1 MESFIEREFRFQSH
15 VAKEVGVNGAI
26 MLTHFKGWIMYN
38 MDHNNNFKDG
48 EYWTYSSKKGLT
60 NTFPFWS
67 ERQIRTILDKL
78 IEGGYIKT
86 GNYNKVGYDRTLW
99 YTLTTKGWALFS
111 TTYMPEWTVNIGQ
124 KSPMEKTE
132 KSNQLDINDQP
143 IPIININ
150 NNNNNIYTDKKK
162 TIKEPRHKYGEF
174 KNVLLSDKD
183 LEKLKAEYGEEL
195 VEKYIKKMDEWIELN
210 GRRYKN
216 YYLALRQ
223 WMNKEVS
230 KKQEKVE
237 KQEGDTKYDE
247 EYFTKLMEETLRG
260 GNKF

>member
-1 MESFIEREFRFQSH
+1 MNRDFR
-15 VAKEVGVNGAI
+15 GI
-26 MLTHFKGWIMYN
+26 WIPR
-38 MDHNNNFKDG
+38 HI
-48 EYWTYSSKKGLT
+48 W
-60 NTFPFWS
+60 
-67 ERQIRTILDKL
+67 LDKNLKPIEKILLAEIESLGGLHDGCFASNQYFADFLDLSKDRTSKL
-78 IEGGYIKT
+78 ISGLKNKGYITVELSYKEGSYEVDKRIIKANPSSYFCLGGSTHLEGGGENNDYIT
-86 GNYNKVGYDRTLW
+86 NNY
-99 YTLTTKGWALFS
+99 
-111 TTYMPEWTVNIGQ
+111 
-124 KSPMEKTE
+124 
-132 KSNQLDINDQP
+132 
-143 IPIININ
+143 NIN
-150 NNNNNIYTDKKK
+150 NNNKTSKKK
-162 TIKEPRHKYGEF
+162 TTKEVRHKYGEF

-230 KKQEKVE
+230 KKQEKVK

>member
-1 MESFIEREFRFQSH
+1 MNRDFR
-15 VAKEVGVNGAI
+15 GI
-26 MLTHFKGWIMYN
+26 WIPR
-38 MDHNNNFKDG
+38 HI
-48 EYWTYSSKKGLT
+48 W
-60 NTFPFWS
+60 
-67 ERQIRTILDKL
+67 LDKNLKPIEKILLAEIESLGGLHDGCFASNQYFAEFLDLSKDRTSKL
-78 IEGGYIKT
+78 ISGLKNKGYITVELSYKEGSYEVDKRIIKANPSSYFCLGGSTHLEGGGENNDYIT
-86 GNYNKVGYDRTLW
+86 NNY
-99 YTLTTKGWALFS
+99 
-111 TTYMPEWTVNIGQ
+111 
-124 KSPMEKTE
+124 
-132 KSNQLDINDQP
+132 
-143 IPIININ
+143 NIN
-150 NNNNNIYTDKKK
+150 NNNKTSKKK
-162 TIKEPRHKYGEF
+162 TTKEVRHKYGEF

-183 LEKLKAEYGEEL
+183 LEKLKTEYGEEL

-230 KKQEKVE
+230 RKQEKVE

>member
-1 MESFIEREFRFQSH
+1 MNRDFRGIWIP
-15 VAKEVGVNGAI
+15 KEI
-26 MLTHFKGWIMYN
+26 WLS
-38 MDHNNNFKDG
+38 KDLSTNEKILLAEIDSLG
-48 EYWTYSSKKGLT
+48 GSSDGCFASNQYFADFFDLSKDRISRLVSGLK
-60 NTFPFWS
+60 N
-67 ERQIRTILDKL
+67 K
-78 IEGGYIKT
+78 GYITVELIYKEGT
-86 GNYNKVGYDRTLW
+86 CEVDKRIIKLNPYSYFYQGVQNHQGGIGENTKDITNNY
-99 YTLTTKGWALFS
+99 
-111 TTYMPEWTVNIGQ
+111 
-124 KSPMEKTE
+124 
-132 KSNQLDINDQP
+132 
-143 IPIININ
+143 NIN
-150 NNNNNIYTDKKK
+150 NNNKTSKKK
-162 TIKEPRHKYGEF
+162 TTKEVRHKYGEF

-183 LEKLKAEYGEEL
+183 LEKLKAEYGEDL

-230 KKQEKVE
+230 KKQAKEE

>member
-1 MESFIEREFRFQSH
+1 MNRDFRGIWIP
-15 VAKEVGVNGAI
+15 KEI
-26 MLTHFKGWIMYN
+26 WLS
-38 MDHNNNFKDG
+38 KDLSTNEKILLAEIDSLG
-48 EYWTYSSKKGLT
+48 GSSDGCFASNQYFADFFDLSKDRISRLVSGLK
-60 NTFPFWS
+60 N
-67 ERQIRTILDKL
+67 K
-78 IEGGYIKT
+78 GYITVELIYKEGT
-86 GNYNKVGYDRTLW
+86 CEVDKRIIKLNPYSYFYQGVQNHQGGIGENTKDITNNY
-99 YTLTTKGWALFS
+99 
-111 TTYMPEWTVNIGQ
+111 
-124 KSPMEKTE
+124 
-132 KSNQLDINDQP
+132 
-143 IPIININ
+143 NIN
-150 NNNNNIYTDKKK
+150 NNNKTSKKK
-162 TIKEPRHKYGEF
+162 TTKEARHKYGEF

-247 EYFTKLMEETLRG
+247 EYFTKLMEQTLKG
-260 GNKF
+260 EKL

>member
-1 MESFIEREFRFQSH
+1 MNRDFR
-15 VAKEVGVNGAI
+15 GI
-26 MLTHFKGWIMYN
+26 WIPR
-38 MDHNNNFKDG
+38 HI
-48 EYWTYSSKKGLT
+48 W
-60 NTFPFWS
+60 
-67 ERQIRTILDKL
+67 LDKNLKPIEKILLAEIESLGGLHDGCFASNQYFADFLDLSKDRTSKL
-78 IEGGYIKT
+78 ISGLKNKGYITVELSYKEGSYEVDKRIIKANPSSYFCLGGSTHLEGGGENNDYIT
-86 GNYNKVGYDRTLW
+86 NNY
-99 YTLTTKGWALFS
+99 
-111 TTYMPEWTVNIGQ
+111 
-124 KSPMEKTE
+124 
-132 KSNQLDINDQP
+132 
-143 IPIININ
+143 NIN
-150 NNNNNIYTDKKK
+150 NNNKTSKKK
-162 TIKEPRHKYGEF
+162 TTKEVRHKYGEF
-174 KNVLLSDKD
+174 KNILLSDKD

-247 EYFTKLMEETLRG
+247 KYFTKLMEETLRG

>member
-1 MESFIEREFRFQSH
+1 MNRDFR
-15 VAKEVGVNGAI
+15 GI
-26 MLTHFKGWIMYN
+26 WIPR
-38 MDHNNNFKDG
+38 HI
-48 EYWTYSSKKGLT
+48 W
-60 NTFPFWS
+60 
-67 ERQIRTILDKL
+67 LDKNLKPIEKILLAEIESLGGLHDGCFASNQYFADFLDLSKDRTSKL
-78 IEGGYIKT
+78 ISGLKNKGYITVELSYKEGSYEVDKRIIKAHPSSYFCLGGSTHLEGGGENNDYIT
-86 GNYNKVGYDRTLW
+86 NNY
-99 YTLTTKGWALFS
+99 
-111 TTYMPEWTVNIGQ
+111 
-124 KSPMEKTE
+124 
-132 KSNQLDINDQP
+132 
-143 IPIININ
+143 NIN
-150 NNNNNIYTDKKK
+150 NNNKASKKK
-162 TIKEPRHKYGEF
+162 TTKEVRHKYGEF

-260 GNKF
+260 GSKF

>member
-1 MESFIEREFRFQSH
+1 MNRDFR
-15 VAKEVGVNGAI
+15 GI
-26 MLTHFKGWIMYN
+26 WIPR
-38 MDHNNNFKDG
+38 HI
-48 EYWTYSSKKGLT
+48 W
-60 NTFPFWS
+60 
-67 ERQIRTILDKL
+67 LDKNLKPIEKILLAEIESLGGLHDGCFASNQYFADFLDLSKDRTSKL
-78 IEGGYIKT
+78 ISGLKNKGYITVELSYKEGSYEVDKRIIKANPSSYFCLGGSTHLEGGGENNDYIT
-86 GNYNKVGYDRTLW
+86 NNY
-99 YTLTTKGWALFS
+99 
-111 TTYMPEWTVNIGQ
+111 
-124 KSPMEKTE
+124 
-132 KSNQLDINDQP
+132 
-143 IPIININ
+143 NIN
-150 NNNNNIYTDKKK
+150 NNNNKTSKKK
-162 TIKEPRHKYGEF
+162 TTKEVRHKYGEF

-183 LEKLKAEYGEEL
+183 LEKLKTEYGEEL

-223 WMNKEVS
+223 WMNKEAS

>member
-1 MESFIEREFRFQSH
+1 MNRDFLGVWIPREVWLNKDLSTNEK
-15 VAKEVGVNGAI
+15 VLLADIASLGGMSNGCFATNQY
-26 MLTHFKGWIMYN
+26 LADFFGLS
-38 MDHNNNFKDG
+38 KDRI
-48 EYWTYSSKKGLT
+48 S
-60 NTFPFWS
+60 
-67 ERQIRTILDKL
+67 KL
-78 IEGGYIKT
+78 ISSLKNKGYITVELVYKEGT
-86 GNYNKVGYDRTLW
+86 YEVEQRLIKIIPYSYFQLGGQDHLGGIGENNDYITNNY
-99 YTLTTKGWALFS
+99 
-111 TTYMPEWTVNIGQ
+111 
-124 KSPMEKTE
+124 
-132 KSNQLDINDQP
+132 
-143 IPIININ
+143 NIN
-150 NNNNNIYTDKKK
+150 NNNIPKTSKKK
-162 TIKEPRHKYGEF
+162 TTKEVRHKYGEF

>member
-1 MESFIEREFRFQSH
+1 MNRDFRGIWIP
-15 VAKEVGVNGAI
+15 KEI
-26 MLTHFKGWIMYN
+26 WLS
-38 MDHNNNFKDG
+38 KDLSTNEKILLAEIDSLG
-48 EYWTYSSKKGLT
+48 GSSDGCFASNQYFADFFDLSKDRISRLVSGLK
-60 NTFPFWS
+60 N
-67 ERQIRTILDKL
+67 K
-78 IEGGYIKT
+78 GYITVELIYKEGT
-86 GNYNKVGYDRTLW
+86 CEVDKRIIKLNPYSYFYQGVQNHQGGIGENAKDITNNY
-99 YTLTTKGWALFS
+99 
-111 TTYMPEWTVNIGQ
+111 
-124 KSPMEKTE
+124 
-132 KSNQLDINDQP
+132 
-143 IPIININ
+143 NIN
-150 NNNNNIYTDKKK
+150 NNNKTSKKK
-162 TIKEPRHKYGEF
+162 TTKEVRHKYGEF

-237 KQEGDTKYDE
+237 KQERDTKYDE

-260 GNKF
+260 SNKF

>member
-1 MESFIEREFRFQSH
+1 MNRDFLGVWIPRE
-15 VAKEVGVNGAI
+15 VWLN
-26 MLTHFKGWIMYN
+26 
-38 MDHNNNFKDG
+38 KDLSTNEKILLAEIDSLG
-48 EYWTYSSKKGLT
+48 GSSDGCFASNQYFADFFDLSKDRISRLVSGLK
-60 NTFPFWS
+60 N
-67 ERQIRTILDKL
+67 K
-78 IEGGYIKT
+78 GYITVELIYKEGT
-86 GNYNKVGYDRTLW
+86 CEVDKRIIKLNPYSYFYQGVQNHQGGIGENTKDITNNY
-99 YTLTTKGWALFS
+99 
-111 TTYMPEWTVNIGQ
+111 
-124 KSPMEKTE
+124 
-132 KSNQLDINDQP
+132 
-143 IPIININ
+143 NIN
-150 NNNNNIYTDKKK
+150 NNNKTSKKK
-162 TIKEPRHKYGEF
+162 TTKEVRHKYGEF

-183 LEKLKAEYGEEL
+183 LEKLKTEYGEEL

>member
-1 MESFIEREFRFQSH
+1 MNRDFR
-15 VAKEVGVNGAI
+15 GI
-26 MLTHFKGWIMYN
+26 WIPR
-38 MDHNNNFKDG
+38 HI
-48 EYWTYSSKKGLT
+48 W
-60 NTFPFWS
+60 
-67 ERQIRTILDKL
+67 LDKNLKPIEKILLAEIESLGGLHDGCFASNQYFADFLDLSKDRTSKL
-78 IEGGYIKT
+78 ISGLKNKGYITVELSYKEGSYEVDKRIIKANPSSYFCLGGSTHLEGGGENNDYIT
-86 GNYNKVGYDRTLW
+86 NNY
-99 YTLTTKGWALFS
+99 
-111 TTYMPEWTVNIGQ
+111 
-124 KSPMEKTE
+124 
-132 KSNQLDINDQP
+132 
-143 IPIININ
+143 NIN
-150 NNNNNIYTDKKK
+150 NNNKTSKKK
-162 TIKEPRHKYGEF
+162 TTKEVRHKYGEF

-230 KKQEKVE
+230 KKQAKVE

>member
-1 MESFIEREFRFQSH
+1 MNRDFRGIWIP
-15 VAKEVGVNGAI
+15 KEIWLSKDLSTNEKILLAEIDSLGGSSDGCFASNQYFADFFDLSKDRISRLVSGLKNKGYITVELSYKEGSYEVDKRIIKANPSSYFCLGGS
-26 MLTHFKGWIMYN
+26 TH
-38 MDHNNNFKDG
+38 
-48 EYWTYSSKKGLT
+48 L
-60 NTFPFWS
+60 
-67 ERQIRTILDKL
+67 
-78 IEGGYIKT
+78 EGGGENNDYIT
-86 GNYNKVGYDRTLW
+86 NNY
-99 YTLTTKGWALFS
+99 
-111 TTYMPEWTVNIGQ
+111 
-124 KSPMEKTE
+124 
-132 KSNQLDINDQP
+132 
-143 IPIININ
+143 NIN
-150 NNNNNIYTDKKK
+150 NNNKASKKK
-162 TIKEPRHKYGEF
+162 TTKEVRHKYGEF

>member
-1 MESFIEREFRFQSH
+1 MVDNLKYSFTVS
-15 VAKEVGVNGAI
+15 VAKEVGVDGAI
-26 MLTHFKGWIMYN
+26 MLENLNYWIIVNKSKQKEDHF
-38 MDHNNNFKDG
+38 HDG
-48 EYWTYSSKKGLT
+48 EYWTFSTKKGFSEL
-60 NTFPFWS
+60 FPFWT
-67 ERQIRTILDKL
+67 ERQVRRILDNL
-78 IEGGYIKT
+78 IKDGYIKT
-86 GNYNKVGYDRTLW
+86 GNYNKLSFDRTLW
-99 YTLTTKGWALFS
+99 YTLTEKGWLLFGIMQKTEPS
-111 TTYMPEWTVNIGQ
+111 NDNGQ
-124 KSPMEKTE
+124 NSPMTSDRNVQTIPYNKPNNKT
-132 KSNQLDINDQP
+132 
-143 IPIININ
+143 N
-150 NNNNNIYTDKKK
+150 NNT
-162 TIKEPRHKYGEF
+162 TKEPRHKYGEF

>member
-1 MESFIEREFRFQSH
+1 MNRDFRGIWIPKEIWLNKDLSTNEKILLAEIESLGGLSNGCFASNQYLAEFFDLS
-15 VAKEVGVNGAI
+15 
-26 MLTHFKGWIMYN
+26 
-38 MDHNNNFKDG
+38 KDRI
-48 EYWTYSSKKGLT
+48 SRLVSGLK
-60 NTFPFWS
+60 N
-67 ERQIRTILDKL
+67 K
-78 IEGGYIKT
+78 GYITVELIYKEGT
-86 GNYNKVGYDRTLW
+86 CEVDKRIIKLNPYSYFYQGVQNHQGGIGENTKDITNNY
-99 YTLTTKGWALFS
+99 
-111 TTYMPEWTVNIGQ
+111 
-124 KSPMEKTE
+124 
-132 KSNQLDINDQP
+132 
-143 IPIININ
+143 NIN
-150 NNNNNIYTDKKK
+150 NNNKTSKKK

-237 KQEGDTKYDE
+237 KIEGDTKYDE

>member
-1 MESFIEREFRFQSH
+1 MNRDFR
-15 VAKEVGVNGAI
+15 GI
-26 MLTHFKGWIMYN
+26 WIPR
-38 MDHNNNFKDG
+38 HI
-48 EYWTYSSKKGLT
+48 W
-60 NTFPFWS
+60 
-67 ERQIRTILDKL
+67 LDKNL
-78 IEGGYIKT
+78 KPIEKILLAEIESLGGLHDGCFASNQYFADFFDLSKDRISRLVSGLKNKGYITVELIYKEGT
-86 GNYNKVGYDRTLW
+86 CEVEQRLIRIVPSSYFYLGGQNYLG
-99 YTLTTKGWALFS
+99 G
-111 TTYMPEWTVNIGQ
+111 IG
-124 KSPMEKTE
+124 E
-132 KSNQLDINDQP
+132 NNDY
-143 IPIININ
+143 ITNNYNIN
-150 NNNNNIYTDKKK
+150 NNNNKASKKK
-162 TIKEPRHKYGEF
+162 TTKEVRHKYGEF

-230 KKQEKVE
+230 KKQEKVK

>member
-1 MESFIEREFRFQSH
+1 MNRDFRGIWIP
-15 VAKEVGVNGAI
+15 KEI
-26 MLTHFKGWIMYN
+26 WLS
-38 MDHNNNFKDG
+38 KDLSTNEKILLAEIDSLG
-48 EYWTYSSKKGLT
+48 GSSDGCFASNQYFADFFDLSKDRISRLVSGLK
-60 NTFPFWS
+60 N
-67 ERQIRTILDKL
+67 K
-78 IEGGYIKT
+78 GYITVELIYKEGT
-86 GNYNKVGYDRTLW
+86 CEVDKRIIKLNPYSYFYQGVQNHQGGISENTKDITNNY
-99 YTLTTKGWALFS
+99 
-111 TTYMPEWTVNIGQ
+111 
-124 KSPMEKTE
+124 
-132 KSNQLDINDQP
+132 
-143 IPIININ
+143 NIN
-150 NNNNNIYTDKKK
+150 NNNRASKKK
-162 TIKEPRHKYGEF
+162 TTKEVRHKYGEF

-183 LEKLKAEYGEEL
+183 LEKLKTEYGEEL

-230 KKQEKVE
+230 KKQEKVK

>member
-1 MESFIEREFRFQSH
+1 MNRDFRGIWIP
-15 VAKEVGVNGAI
+15 KEI
-26 MLTHFKGWIMYN
+26 WLS
-38 MDHNNNFKDG
+38 KDLSTNEKILLAEIDSLG
-48 EYWTYSSKKGLT
+48 GSSDGCFASNQYFADFFDLSKDRISRLVSGLK
-60 NTFPFWS
+60 N
-67 ERQIRTILDKL
+67 K
-78 IEGGYIKT
+78 GYITVELIYKEGT
-86 GNYNKVGYDRTLW
+86 CEVDKRIIKLNPYSYFYQGVQNHQGGIGENTKDITNNY
-99 YTLTTKGWALFS
+99 
-111 TTYMPEWTVNIGQ
+111 
-124 KSPMEKTE
+124 
-132 KSNQLDINDQP
+132 
-143 IPIININ
+143 NIN
-150 NNNNNIYTDKKK
+150 NNNKTSKKK
-162 TIKEPRHKYGEF
+162 TTKEVRHKYGEF

-230 KKQEKVE
+230 KKQEKVK

>member
-1 MESFIEREFRFQSH
+1 MFEVFYSTGFGIVPKNLMRDNEVSLQAKAVFGYLACYANRDFECFPSREL
-15 VAKEVGVNGAI
+15 
-26 MLTHFKGWIMYN
+26 MC
-38 MDHNNNFKDG
+38 KDLKCG
-48 EYWTYSSKKGLT
+48 KDTLSK
-60 NTFPFWS
+60 
-67 ERQIRTILDKL
+67 
-78 IEGGYIKT
+78 YIKEL
-86 GNYNKVGYDRTLW
+86 KEHGYLEVTQAKDNGKFARNIYHLIPCPKKQGTDIED
-99 YTLTTKGWALFS
+99 TVSRSLTI
-111 TTYMPEWTVNIGQ
+111 PE
-124 KSPMEKTE
+124 
-132 KSNQLDINDQP
+132 
-143 IPIININ
+143 IN
-150 NNNNNIYTDKKK
+150 NTNNKNNIYTDKKK
-162 TIKEPRHKYGEF
+162 TTKEVRHKYGEF

-183 LEKLKAEYGEEL
+183 LEKLKTEYGEEL

-223 WMNKEVS
+223 WMNKEAS

>member
-1 MESFIEREFRFQSH
+1 MNRDFRGIWIP
-15 VAKEVGVNGAI
+15 KEIWLN
-26 MLTHFKGWIMYN
+26 
-38 MDHNNNFKDG
+38 KDLSTNEKILLAEIDSLG
-48 EYWTYSSKKGLT
+48 GSSDGCFASNQYFADFFDLSKDRISRLVSGLK
-60 NTFPFWS
+60 N
-67 ERQIRTILDKL
+67 K
-78 IEGGYIKT
+78 GYITVELIYKEGT
-86 GNYNKVGYDRTLW
+86 CEVEQRLIRIVPSSYFYLGGQNYLGGIGENNDYI
-99 YTLTTKGWALFS
+99 TKQ
-111 TTYMPEWTVNIGQ
+111 Y
-124 KSPMEKTE
+124 
-132 KSNQLDINDQP
+132 
-143 IPIININ
+143 NIN
-150 NNNNNIYTDKKK
+150 NNNKASKKK
-162 TIKEPRHKYGEF
+162 TTKEVRHKYGEF

>member
-1 MESFIEREFRFQSH
+1 MNRDFR
-15 VAKEVGVNGAI
+15 GI
-26 MLTHFKGWIMYN
+26 WIP
-38 MDHNNNFKDG
+38 KDIWLNKDLSTNEKVLLAEIDSLG
-48 EYWTYSSKKGLT
+48 GSSDGCFASNQYFADFFDLSKDRISRLVSGLK
-60 NTFPFWS
+60 N
-67 ERQIRTILDKL
+67 K
-78 IEGGYIKT
+78 GYITVELIYKEGT
-86 GNYNKVGYDRTLW
+86 CEVDKRIIKLNPYSYFYQGVQNHQGGIGENTKDITNNY
-99 YTLTTKGWALFS
+99 
-111 TTYMPEWTVNIGQ
+111 
-124 KSPMEKTE
+124 
-132 KSNQLDINDQP
+132 
-143 IPIININ
+143 NIN
-150 NNNNNIYTDKKK
+150 NNNKASKKK
-162 TIKEPRHKYGEF
+162 TTKEPRHKYGEF

-183 LEKLKAEYGEEL
+183 LEKLRAEYGEEL

>member
-1 MESFIEREFRFQSH
+1 MNRDFRGIWIP
-15 VAKEVGVNGAI
+15 KEIWLSKDLSTNEKILLAEIDSLGVSSDGCFASNQYFADFFD
-26 MLTHFKGWIMYN
+26 LS
-38 MDHNNNFKDG
+38 KDRI
-48 EYWTYSSKKGLT
+48 SRLVSGLK
-60 NTFPFWS
+60 N
-67 ERQIRTILDKL
+67 K
-78 IEGGYIKT
+78 GYITVELIYKEGT
-86 GNYNKVGYDRTLW
+86 CEVDKRIIKLNPYSYFYQGVQNHQGGIGENTKDITNNY
-99 YTLTTKGWALFS
+99 
-111 TTYMPEWTVNIGQ
+111 
-124 KSPMEKTE
+124 
-132 KSNQLDINDQP
+132 
-143 IPIININ
+143 NIN
-150 NNNNNIYTDKKK
+150 NNNKTSKKK
-162 TIKEPRHKYGEF
+162 TTKEVRHKYGEF

-260 GNKF
+260 GNKFQGD

>member
-1 MESFIEREFRFQSH
+1 MNRDFRGIWIP
-15 VAKEVGVNGAI
+15 KEI
-26 MLTHFKGWIMYN
+26 WLS
-38 MDHNNNFKDG
+38 KDLSTNEKILLAEIDSLG
-48 EYWTYSSKKGLT
+48 GSSDGCFASNQYFADFFDLSKDRISRLVSGLK
-60 NTFPFWS
+60 N
-67 ERQIRTILDKL
+67 K
-78 IEGGYIKT
+78 GYITVELIYKEGT
-86 GNYNKVGYDRTLW
+86 CEVDKRIIKLNPYSYFYQGVQNHQGGIGENTKDITNNY
-99 YTLTTKGWALFS
+99 
-111 TTYMPEWTVNIGQ
+111 
-124 KSPMEKTE
+124 
-132 KSNQLDINDQP
+132 
-143 IPIININ
+143 NIN
-150 NNNNNIYTDKKK
+150 NNNKASKKK
-162 TIKEPRHKYGEF
+162 TTKEPRHKYGEF

-237 KQEGDTKYDE
+237 NQEGDTKYDE

>member
-1 MESFIEREFRFQSH
+1 MERAFRGVFIPAHIWLDKNLNATEKCLMAEIDSLSNIGGCFASNQHFAEFLGLSKERARKLIAQLKDKGYIEIELIY
-15 VAKEVGVNGAI
+15 KEG
-26 MLTHFKGWIMYN
+26 
-38 MDHNNNFKDG
+38 
-48 EYWTYSSKKGLT
+48 TYEVDKRIIKVIGYGPEQPGGLT
-60 NTFPFWS
+60 RPSGVGKVDHCSNT
-67 ERQIRTILDKL
+67 D
-78 IEGGYIKT
+78 
-86 GNYNKVGYDRTLW
+86 
-99 YTLTTKGWALFS
+99 
-111 TTYMPEWTVNIGQ
+111 
-124 KSPMEKTE
+124 
-132 KSNQLDINDQP
+132 
-143 IPIININ
+143 N
-150 NNNNNIYTDKKK
+150 NTNNNIYTDKKK

-183 LEKLKAEYGEEL
+183 LEKLKVEYGEEL

-230 KKQEKVE
+230 KKQAKVE